1 MTYFDIVNQA
11 IAATVTTDEFTGI
24 TYLEPL
30 YKELLRESEIEFD
43 EKIISMEELYEILKL
58 EVKKRN
64 AVNNSVMPLANSMA
78 SLMTEKID
86 PVVEEE
92 NRQLTMDMLKYFK
105 ERNELREKEKELE
118 NKEKAID
125 IKKMSDGMLNFSKKN

>member
-1 MTYFDIVNQA
+1 MTYFNIVNQA
-11 IAATVTTDEFTGI
+11 IAATVTTDEITGI

-43 EKIISMEELYEILKL
+43 ENVISTEELYEILRL

-64 AVNNSVMPLANSMA
+64 AINNSVMPLAAALSAVMN
-78 SLMTEKID
+78 EKID
-86 PVVEEE
+86 PVIDEE
-92 NRQLTMDMLKYFK
+92 NRQLTIDMLNYFK